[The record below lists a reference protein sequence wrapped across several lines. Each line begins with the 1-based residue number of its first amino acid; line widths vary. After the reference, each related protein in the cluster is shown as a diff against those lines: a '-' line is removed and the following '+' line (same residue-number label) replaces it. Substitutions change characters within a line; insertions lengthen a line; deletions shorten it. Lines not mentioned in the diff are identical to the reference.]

1 MSSTTRLEPQIVRT
15 GVVVVLGTI
24 MSILD
29 TTIVAVALHTLSH
42 DFRVSIATIQ
52 WVTTGYLLALAIVIP
67 VSGWAVHRFG
77 AKPVYQISLGLFV
90 LGSAFSGLAWS
101 ATALIVFR
109 VIQGVGGGMIVPVG
123 QSILARTAGPQR
135 MSEVMA
141 IVGVPQLLGPILGP
155 VLGGLIVSNTTWR
168 WIFFVNVPIG
178 VVALVL
184 AQRFLT
190 PTAPDGAR
198 RFDLLGFALL
208 SPGLALVVYG
218 LAEVGTQ
225 GGFHGAAV
233 WDSIGLGVALI
244 AGFVARALTAPEP
257 LIDLRLFRDRT
268 FALAS
273 TGIFLLGGALY
284 GTMFLLPL
292 YYQIA
297 RGDSAWVA
305 GLMMAPQGIGAAI
318 SMRPGGIL
326 ADQRG
331 PRYVVPVGVVVLSIG
346 TFAYTQVN
354 ASSNYVML
362 AIALFIRGLGMGI
375 TMMPTFASSYRNLTH
390 DDVPKATS
398 ATNILR
404 QVGGSLGVAIFA
416 VVLQTRVTR
425 TLPTTGALIQAGR
438 LRPTPSE
445 LQTIA
450 AAFAHSF
457 WWSFFASAIVFVP
470 ALLLPNR
477 GVREATSQPSRPLT
491 ARPPDQ
497 RAP

>member
-1 MSSTTRLEPQIVRT
+1 MSRAPRLEPQIVRT
-15 GVVVVLGTI
+15 GMVVVLGTI

-77 AKPVYQISLGLFV
+77 AKPVYQISLVLFV
-90 LGSAFSGLAWS
+90 VGSALSGLAWS
-101 ATALIVFR
+101 ATALIIFR
-109 VIQGVGGGMIVPVG
+109 VIQGIGGGMIVPVG

-155 VLGGLIVSNTTWR
+155 VIGGLIVANTTWR

-178 VVALVL
+178 IVALVL
-184 AQRFLT
+184 AQRFLA
-190 PTAPDGAR
+190 PTAPDGGR
-198 RFDLLGFALL
+198 RFDFLGFALL

-225 GGFHGAAV
+225 GGFRGASV
-233 WDSIGLGVALI
+233 WDSLIVGFALI
-244 AGFVARALTAPEP
+244 AGFVVRGLRAREP

-273 TGIFLLGGALY
+273 TGIFLLGAALY

-292 YYQIA
+292 YYQTV

-305 GLMMAPQGIGAAI
+305 GLMMAPQGIGAAV

-326 ADQRG
+326 ADRRG
-331 PRYVVPVGVVVLSIG
+331 PRYVVPIGVVILSIG
-346 TFAYTQVN
+346 TFAYTQVS
-354 ASSNYVML
+354 ATSNYALL
-362 AIALFIRGLGMGI
+362 AVALFIRGLGMGV

-390 DDVPKATS
+390 EDVPKATS

-404 QVGGSLGVAIFA
+404 QVGGSLGVAVFA
-416 VVLQTRVTR
+416 VVLQTQVTR
-425 TLPTTGALIQAGR
+425 SLPVTGALIQAGKVR
-438 LRPTPSE
+438 ATPGE
-445 LQTIA
+445 LQVIA
-450 AAFAHSF
+450 GAFAHSF
-457 WWSFFASAIVFVP
+457 WWSFLVSAIVFVP
-470 ALLLPNR
+470 SLLLPNR
-477 GVREATSQPSRPLT
+477 GIRHAGAPSL
-491 ARPPDQ
+491 AVD
-497 RAP
+497 